1 MDSVH
6 CTPGH
11 TGSERSVYALPM
23 PTAPAQPAAPGLAKA
38 MGACDRRI
46 AHARGG
52 RHRDAMAR
60 PRVPQ
65 CPTRLV
71 FGVAARLVGGMGR
84 ARGVHTRM
92 GARIGVRSPHSTHYF
107 ARARGPNTPSHLQ
120 CMCLSPPVCS
130 EIFPSNAIVM
140 SETLTLPD
148 EPTSC
153 CCCTF
158 KIADIPKTT
167 KKFATIAVVLH
178 VVGFCVGHIP
188 FFVVNFR
195 GKDGC
200 IRDMCANDESGIY
213 EYGWQG
219 QFCDGRR
226 SLTHISEAAGGYS
239 YTPSTSSR

>member
-1 MDSVH
+1 MSTNKYEGAPLRDAILSQSINNPPRH
-6 CTPGH
+6 PTHQNPDHRQYGFRIPGH

-38 MGACDRRI
+38 MGARDRRI
-46 AHARGG
+46 AHGRGG

-120 CMCLSPPVCS
+120 CMSLSPPVQRS
-130 EIFPSNAIVM
+130 SQ
-140 SETLTLPD
+140 
-148 EPTSC
+148 
-153 CCCTF
+153 
-158 KIADIPKTT
+158 
-167 KKFATIAVVLH
+167 AT
-178 VVGFCVGHIP
+178 
-188 FFVVNFR
+188 
-195 GKDGC
+195 
-200 IRDMCANDESGIY
+200 
-213 EYGWQG
+213 
-219 QFCDGRR
+219 R
-226 SLTHISEAAGGYS
+226 S
-239 YTPSTSSR
+239 